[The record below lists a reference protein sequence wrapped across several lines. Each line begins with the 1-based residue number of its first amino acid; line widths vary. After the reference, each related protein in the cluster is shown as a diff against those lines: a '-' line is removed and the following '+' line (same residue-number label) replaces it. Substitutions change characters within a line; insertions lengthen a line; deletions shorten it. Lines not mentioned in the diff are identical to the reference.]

1 MTTAIAQTT
10 DLTIAERRVD
20 ELQAAL
26 AATMS
31 ASTRLES
38 ITRELK
44 GIGEALEQASEA
56 IYNATIYDPEGERD
70 DAC

>member
-1 MTTAIAQTT
+1 MTTATARAT

-20 ELQAAL
+20 ELQDVL

-44 GIGEALEQASEA
+44 GIGEAFEQASEA
-56 IYNATIYDPEGERD
+56 IYNATLYDPEGERD
-70 DAC
+70 DDA